1 MKLFVIATIVLHGVK
16 ANMFFLI
23 IIYFQKFNVMKHVF
37 ISIFFVLFTFTLLVG
52 QISKVQRIQQWVDS
66 LNNIGPYTF
75 YNIDWSTAN
84 YLQIAQLTYTE
95 IDSFYSAVAREM
107 VINEEVEKVSREEQE
122 AAAAFFDKVVTPN
135 LAKCKTD
142 EERDALIFQ
151 YPEFFGD
158 QTLKNR
164 GITKEM
170 MEQKRQERIRLQKNQ
185 KN

>member
-1 MKLFVIATIVLHGVK
+1 M
-16 ANMFFLI
+16 
-23 IIYFQKFNVMKHVF
+23 
-37 ISIFFVLFTFTLLVG
+37 LFTFTLLVG

-107 VINEEVEKVSREEQE
+107 VMNEEVEKVSREEQE

-142 EERDALIFQ
+142 EERDALILQ
-151 YPEFFGD
+151 YPEYFD
-158 QTLKNR
+158 ISDEHKKRL
-164 GITKEM
+164 GITEEM
-170 MEQKRQERIRLQKNQ
+170 VEQRRQERIRLQKNQ